1 MSSFSD
7 AIYAFFEKFKSHPEP
22 LYVEYTAT
30 KPSAWTVSVETRR
43 KRTNYHCSR
52 SGRRWK

>member
-7 AIYAFFEKFKSHPEP
+7 AIYEFFEKFKSHPEP

-30 KPSAWTVSVETRR
+30 KPSAWTVSIETRR